1 MPNPELKMK
10 QSSFLD
16 QVNGSTEATVGKVFE
31 QQMGIDERVLD
42 RLLNRALDQG
52 GDFADLFFEYSLR
65 HSVVMEEG
73 IIKNS
78 AVAIISGLGVRVV
91 EGDQTGY
98 AYSEDLNYD
107 AMLHAAGTASAIAHS
122 GQVKINEARR
132 FNQQN
137 VKNHYPVLKTI
148 SDLELTSKI
157 GLVQRA
163 EEAARNHDPRISRVT
178 VAFVDALNLTQ
189 VVTSEGVILRD
200 TRPMFRFNVHSIAQE
215 GDQIQN
221 GTAGVG
227 GRVGLD
233 FLESTDHP
241 IEVGSKSAQEAIL
254 LLGAK
259 QAPSG
264 PMPVLLGPAQSGI
277 LLHEAVGHPLE
288 ADFNRKGTSA
298 YSGRMGEKVASEL
311 CTIYDAGTVD
321 HDRGALNFDDEG
333 SLTGEN
339 VLIERGTLRG
349 YMHDRISADYYKLN
363 PTGNGRRESYAHYP
377 LPRMTTTYLANG
389 DTDPEDIIRSVKKG
403 VYCAS
408 FSGGQVDIS
417 NGDFVFVPTTA
428 WLVEDGRFSHPIKNF
443 TLIGNGPDAMSKIS
457 MVGND
462 FAISEGIWTC
472 GKDGQSVPVG
482 VGLPTVLISEMT
494 VGGM

>member
-1 MPNPELKMK
+1 MKQTDLKMK
-10 QSSFLD
+10 ESTFLD
-16 QVNGSTEATVGKVFE
+16 QMNGSVEASVSRVFE
-31 QQMGIDERVLD
+31 EQMGIDEKVLD

-98 AYSEDLNYD
+98 AYSEDLQFK
-107 AMLHAAGTASAIAHS
+107 AMLHAAGTASAIAHT
-122 GQVKINEARR
+122 GKVKLSEARQ
-132 FNQQN
+132 FNQK
-137 VKNHYPVLKTI
+137 VVDNHYPVLKTI

-157 GLVQRA
+157 GLVQQA
-163 EEAARNHDPRISRVT
+163 EEAARQHDSRIIRVT
-178 VAFVDALNLTQ
+178 VALVDALNLTQ
-189 VVTSEGVILRD
+189 VVTSEGGILRD
-200 TRPMFRFNVHSIAQE
+200 TRPMFRFNVHSIAQD

-233 FLESTDHP
+233 FLESSNHP
-241 IEVGSKSAQEAIL
+241 EELGTKSAKEAIL

-298 YSGRMGEKVASEL
+298 YSGRIGEKVASEL
-311 CTIYDAGTVD
+311 CTIYDAGTVN
-321 HDRGALNFDDEG
+321 HDRGSLNFDDEG
-333 SLTGEN
+333 INRIAELATEINQNVEN
-339 VLIERGTLRG
+339 IGARRLHTIME
-349 YMHDRISADYYKLN
+349 KL
-363 PTGNGRRESYAHYP
+363 
-377 LPRMTTTYLANG
+377 L
-389 DTDPEDIIRSVKKG
+389 EDISYNASDIGPKKI
-403 VYCAS
+403 
-408 FSGGQVDIS
+408 QIS
-417 NGDFVFVPTTA
+417 KKY
-428 WLVEDGRFSHPIKNF
+428 VEDNLEEIIKSQD
-443 TLIGNGPDAMSKIS
+443 LSKFI
-457 MVGND
+457 
-462 FAISEGIWTC
+462 
-472 GKDGQSVPVG
+472 
-482 VGLPTVLISEMT
+482 L
-494 VGGM
+494 

>member
-1 MPNPELKMK
+1 MKQTDLKMK
-10 QSSFLD
+10 ESTFLD
-16 QVNGSTEATVGKVFE
+16 QMNGSVEASVSRVFE
-31 QQMGIDERVLD
+31 EQMGIDEKVLD

-98 AYSEDLNYD
+98 AYSEDLQFK
-107 AMLHAAGTASAIAHS
+107 AMLHAAGTASAIAHT
-122 GQVKINEARR
+122 GKVKLSEARQ
-132 FNQQN
+132 FNQK
-137 VKNHYPVLKTI
+137 VVDNHYPVLKTI

-157 GLVQRA
+157 GLVQQA
-163 EEAARNHDPRISRVT
+163 EEAARQHDSRIIRVT
-178 VAFVDALNLTQ
+178 VALVDALNLTQ
-189 VVTSEGVILRD
+189 VVTSEGGILRD
-200 TRPMFRFNVHSIAQE
+200 TRPMFRFNVHSIAQD

-233 FLESTDHP
+233 FLESSNHP
-241 IEVGSKSAQEAIL
+241 EELGTKSAKEAIL

-298 YSGRMGEKVASEL
+298 YSGRIGEKVASEL
-311 CTIYDAGTVD
+311 CTIYDAGTVN
-321 HDRGALNFDDEG
+321 HDRGSLNFDDEG
-333 SLTGEN
+333 SLTREN
-339 VLIERGTLRG
+339 VLIEQGILRG
-349 YMHDRISADYYKLN
+349 YMHDRISADYYNLET
-363 PTGNGRRESYAHYP
+363 TGNGRRESYAHYP
-377 LPRMTTTYLANG
+377 LPRMTTTYLAAG
-389 DTDPEDIIRSVKKG
+389 ESDPEDIIRSVKKE
-403 VYCAS
+403 
-408 FSGGQVDIS
+408 F
-417 NGDFVFVPTTA
+417 TA
-428 WLVEDGRFSHPIKNF
+428 LLSVEGR
-443 TLIGNGPDAMSKIS
+443 
-457 MVGND
+457 
-462 FAISEGIWTC
+462 
-472 GKDGQSVPVG
+472 
-482 VGLPTVLISEMT
+482 
-494 VGGM
+494 

>member
-1 MPNPELKMK
+1 MK

-98 AYSEDLNYD
+98 AYSENLNYD

-122 GQVKINEARR
+122 GQVKLSEARR

-259 QAPSG
+259 
-264 PMPVLLGPAQSGI
+264 
-277 LLHEAVGHPLE
+277 
-288 ADFNRKGTSA
+288 
-298 YSGRMGEKVASEL
+298 
-311 CTIYDAGTVD
+311 
-321 HDRGALNFDDEG
+321 
-333 SLTGEN
+333 
-339 VLIERGTLRG
+339 
-349 YMHDRISADYYKLN
+349 
-363 PTGNGRRESYAHYP
+363 
-377 LPRMTTTYLANG
+377 
-389 DTDPEDIIRSVKKG
+389 
-403 VYCAS
+403 
-408 FSGGQVDIS
+408 
-417 NGDFVFVPTTA
+417 
-428 WLVEDGRFSHPIKNF
+428 
-443 TLIGNGPDAMSKIS
+443 
-457 MVGND
+457 
-462 FAISEGIWTC
+462 
-472 GKDGQSVPVG
+472 
-482 VGLPTVLISEMT
+482 
-494 VGGM
+494 